1 MTDYEHSNQSD
12 VDVFRDALISS
23 AKLIFHILI
32 YLHTYN
38 LQKVVEKR
46 KYFERK
52 LLLIKKPK
60 LSIINSWIQFVIF
73 FNKVEILHLC

>member
-23 AKLIFHILI
+23 AKLIFHNLI